1 MAAIDTPIAEVGN
14 DIALIPKPVK
24 LVRLPGW
31 FRFEPTTR
39 INASRD
45 VIAIGK
51 YLQEFLRPAI
61 GSLALE
67 EIIGGNPQPNA
78 ILLTTTGNGE
88 ILGDE
93 SYQLQV
99 TPEGIVVRAAEP
111 AGIFYALQTLRQL
124 FPADIE
130 RSQKVRGHEWT
141 IPAVLIE
148 DKPRFKWRGMMLDT
162 ARHMYPVEFIK
173 RFIDILALH
182 KLNVFHWHLTDDQGW
197 RIEIKKY
204 PKLTEVGSHREA
216 SPLPAE
222 PEKSDGKPY
231 GGFYSQEQIR
241 DVVSYAAGRFVT
253 VVPEIDMP
261 GHSMAALA
269 GYPELGCLG
278 GPYTVPTRWGV
289 KKDVYCAGN
298 ERVYAFLEDVLAE
311 VLDLF
316 PGQVIHIGGDEVP
329 KDRWEQCPQCQALI
343 KRQGL
348 KDEDELQSYFV
359 QRIGR
364 FLKSRGRELIG
375 WDEILEGGLPPEAM
389 VMSWRGIEG
398 GVKAASA
405 GHEVV
410 MCPVSHCY
418 FDYRQSWDKEDEP
431 PAIGQEALLLEK
443 VYAFNPIPE
452 ALSPQAAEHVLGAQG
467 NVWTEYIPTSQQV
480 EYMAYPRGTAL
491 AEVMWSSSTSHD
503 FQNFRQ
509 RLKIFL
515 GRLRKLGVT
524 YRDPFSKGSNVIF
537 AFSGRAE

>member
-1 MAAIDTPIAEVGN
+1 MAAIDAPITDGVNE
-14 DIALIPKPVK
+14 IALIPKPVK
-24 LVRLPGW
+24 LVRLSGR
-31 FRFEPTTR
+31 FRLEPTTC
-39 INASRD
+39 IMASRD
-45 VIAIGK
+45 VIAIGR
-51 YLQEFLRPAI
+51 YLQEFLRPAV
-61 GSLALE
+61 GLLALD
-67 EIIGGNPQPNA
+67 EITGGNPQPNA
-78 ILLTTTGNGE
+78 ILLVTTGNGG
-88 ILGDE
+88 IPGDE
-93 SYQLQV
+93 GYHLQV
-99 TPEGIVVRAAEP
+99 TPEGIVARAAEP

-124 FPADIE
+124 FPAEIE
-130 RSQKVRGHEWT
+130 RSQKVRWDEWT

-148 DKPRFKWRGMMLDT
+148 DTPRFQWRGMMLDT
-162 ARHMYPVEFIK
+162 ARYMYPVEFLK
-173 RFIDILALH
+173 RFIDLLALH

-197 RIEIKKY
+197 RIETKKY

-222 PEKSDGKPY
+222 PAKLDGKPY
-231 GGFYSQEQIR
+231 GGFYTQEQIK

-269 GYPELGCLG
+269 GYPELGCSG
-278 GPYTVPTRWGV
+278 GPYTVPPRWGV

-316 PGQVIHIGGDEVP
+316 PSQVIHIGGDEVP
-329 KDRWEQCPQCQALI
+329 KDRWQQCPQCQALI

-359 QRIGR
+359 HRMEK
-364 FLKSRGRELIG
+364 FLTGRGRQLIG
-375 WDEILEGGLPPEAM
+375 WDEILEGGLPPKAM

-405 GHEVV
+405 GHKVV

-418 FDYRQSWDKEDEP
+418 FDYRQSRDKEDEP
-431 PAIGQEALLLEK
+431 PAIGQEALLLEE

-467 NVWTEYIPTSQQV
+467 NVWTEYIPTSRQV
-480 EYMAYPRGTAL
+480 EYMAFPRGTAL
-491 AEVMWSSSTSHD
+491 AEVMWSPSNLHD
-503 FQNFRQ
+503 FQNFTQ
-509 RLKIFL
+509 RLEIFL
-515 GRLRKLGVT
+515 GHLRELGVH
-524 YRDPFSKGSNVIF
+524 YRDPFSK
-537 AFSGRAE
+537 RE

>member
-1 MAAIDTPIAEVGN
+1 MAAIDAPIAEGVN
-14 DIALIPKPVK
+14 EIALIPKPVK
-24 LVRLPGW
+24 LMRLPGR
-31 FRFEPTTR
+31 FRLETATR
-39 INASRD
+39 IRASRD
-45 VIAIGK
+45 VIAMGK
-51 YLQEFLRPAI
+51 YLQEFLRPAT
-61 GSLALE
+61 GYSLALD
-67 EIIGGNPQPNA
+67 EITGDNPQPNA

-93 SYQLQV
+93 GYHLQV
-99 TPEGIVVRAAEP
+99 TPEGIVVRAAGP
-111 AGIFYALQTLRQL
+111 AGVFYALQTLRQL
-124 FPADIE
+124 LPAAIE
-130 RSQKVRGHEWT
+130 RSQEVRGHAWT

-148 DKPRFKWRGMMLDT
+148 DKPRFQWRGMMLDT

-231 GGFYSQEQIR
+231 GGFYSQEHIK
-241 DVVSYAAGRFVT
+241 DVVSYAASRFVT

-261 GHSMAALA
+261 GHSLAALA

-278 GPYTVPTRWGV
+278 GPYTVSTRWGV

-298 ERVYAFLEDVLAE
+298 EGVYAFMEDVLAE

-316 PGQVIHIGGDEVP
+316 PSQVIHIGGDEVP
-329 KDRWEQCPQCQALI
+329 KDRWRHCAKCQELI
-343 KRQGL
+343 KKQGL

-364 FLKSRGRELIG
+364 FLKGRGRQLIG

-405 GHEVV
+405 GHKVV

-418 FDYRQSWDKEDEP
+418 FDYRQSWKKEDEP
-431 PAIGQEALLLEK
+431 PAIGQEALLLEE
-443 VYAFNPIPE
+443 VYAFNPLPE
-452 ALSPQAAEHVLGAQG
+452 ALSPQAAEYVLGAQG
-467 NVWTEYIPTSQQV
+467 NVWTEYIPTSRQV

-491 AEVMWSSSTSHD
+491 AEVMWSPSNSLD

-515 GRLRKLGVT
+515 GRLRELGVK
-524 YRDPFSKGSNVIF
+524 YRDPFSKRSNKV
-537 AFSGRAE
+537 